1 MPMTLKV
8 NEIFE
13 SLQGESS
20 YAGFPCLFIRL
31 TGCNLRCSWCDT
43 KYAYEEGK
51 EMQADEIISLIN
63 SSKTGLIE
71 FTGGEPLLQKE
82 ELIKVIN
89 GIDSLKTIL
98 IETNGSISLRDIPE
112 RVVKIMDIKLAGS
125 GEGKRFMLENLNYLT
140 KIDEI
145 KFVLRDIYDYNE
157 FREYYIKYQLGEKC
171 VILVSKV
178 KDSSITDR
186 EIADR
191 IIRDGLKVKYQ
202 IQLHKYI
209 WNEERGR

>member
-43 KYAYEEGK
+43 KYSYEEGK

-112 RVVKIMDIKLAGS
+112 RVVKIMDIKLSGS
-125 GEGKRFMLENLNYLT
+125 GEGKSFLVDNLNYLT

-157 FREYYIKYQLGEKC
+157 FMEYYTKYQLGEKC

-178 KDSSITDR
+178 KDSVMTDR
-186 EIADR
+186 EIAEM

>member
-20 YAGFPCLFIRL
+20 YAGSPCLFIRL
-31 TGCNLRCSWCDT
+31 TGCNLRCTWCDT
-43 KYAYEEGK
+43 KYAYDDGK
-51 EMQADEIISLIN
+51 EIRCEEIIRLIN
-63 SSKTGLIE
+63 SSKTDIVE

-82 ELIKVIN
+82 ELIKVID
-89 GIDSLKTIL
+89 GIDSSKTIL
-98 IETNGSISLRDIPE
+98 LETNGSVSLKDIPE
-112 RVVKIMDIKLAGS
+112 RVVKIADIKLTGS
-125 GEGKRFMLENLNYLT
+125 GEGKSFLFENLKYIT

-145 KFVLRDIYDYNE
+145 KFVLRDIFDYNE
-157 FREYYIKYQLGEKC
+157 FREYYTKYLLGGKC

-178 KDSSITDR
+178 KDSSLTDR
-186 EIADR
+186 EIAEM
-191 IIRDGLKVKYQ
+191 IIKDGLKVKYQ

-209 WNEERGR
+209 WNDERGR

>member
-1 MPMTLKV
+1 MTLKV

-20 YAGFPCLFIRL
+20 YAGSPCLFIRL
-31 TGCNLRCSWCDT
+31 TGCNLRCTWCDT
-43 KYAYEEGK
+43 KYAYDDGK
-51 EMQADEIISLIN
+51 EIRCDEIIRLIN
-63 SSKTGLIE
+63 SSKTDIVE

-82 ELIKVIN
+82 ELINVIG
-89 GIDSLKTIL
+89 GIDNSKTIL
-98 IETNGSISLRDIPE
+98 LETNGSVSLTDIPE
-112 RVVKIMDIKLAGS
+112 RVVKIVDIKLTGS
-125 GEGKRFMLENLNYLT
+125 GEGKSFLFENLKYLT

-145 KFVLRDIYDYNE
+145 KFVLRDIFDYNE
-157 FREYYIKYQLGEKC
+157 FKEYYKKYELGGKC

-186 EIADR
+186 EIAEM
-191 IIRDGLKVKYQ
+191 IIKDGLKVKYQ

-209 WNEERGR
+209 WNDERGR